1 MKKTYLLLLVAALII
16 SASSCSSETK
26 TVQEPTA
33 ASSVSS
39 TTTKELALV
48 SSDSSTTAQETS
60 PETGPTTTIP
70 SETAASTVLSSD
82 EAESDST
89 TAITSATTTETAN
102 TTTTSATTVASTTKA
117 PETTVTT
124 TARSKESEATAEA
137 TTTSATTSTISETTT
152 AVTEKPGY
160 DNSSEYPATV
170 LKEGDSITGGTYSA
184 TGKDESVLEASG
196 NVKAS
201 VTGAILKKISGDA
214 SSADDSS
221 FKGLNAGVRV
231 YGSADV
237 TLTDCVIEADA
248 KNATGVFAYDNGVI
262 HISDS
267 TVNVTGGGAGGVQVA
282 GGGTLYGN
290 NLTVTS
296 ASKAAI
302 RSDRG
307 GGIMVIDGGIY
318 TSEGSSGCPVIY
330 STADITVKNAVGVSE
345 QSRAVIIEGKN
356 SVMLENC
363 TLTGNDQSTKSG
375 SIRAN
380 VLLYQ
385 SASGD
390 ANEGIS
396 VFSMTGGKM
405 ISQSGAMFY
414 CTNTSSVVNLRSAEL
429 VLSDTGDLLIV
440 SAGRWG
446 KDGKNGGK
454 CVFNAEDQT
463 LEGNITVD
471 SISSLELNLKNSTYK
486 GAIANE
492 GKVTVTLGSGSKWEL
507 TGDSYITAFN
517 GDVSNIISNG
527 YKLYVNGKALSISA
541 QAVYPRCRLWCLFPS
556 QVYPCQDQ

>member
-1 MKKTYLLLLVAALII
+1 MKKTYTLLLIAALII

-26 TVQEPTA
+26 TVQELTSL
-33 ASSVSS
+33 SSESS
-39 TTTKELALV
+39 TTTKELTSV
-48 SSDSSTTAQETS
+48 SSDSSTTAQEVS
-60 PETGPTTTIP
+60 
-70 SETAASTVLSSD
+70 SETELTTTVLSSD
-82 EAESDST
+82 ESESDST
-89 TAITSATTTETAN
+89 TAITGATTTETAN
-102 TTTTSATTVASTTKA
+102 TTTTSATTVASSTKA
-117 PETTVTT
+117 PETTITT
-124 TARSKESEATAEA
+124 TARSKESEATPEA
-137 TTTSATTSTISETTT
+137 TTTSATTPTISETTT

-160 DNSSEYPATV
+160 DNSAEYTASV
-170 LKEGDSITGGTYSA
+170 LKDGDSLTGGTYSA

-267 TVNVTGGGAGGVQVA
+267 TVTVTGGGSGGVQVA

-307 GGIMVIDGGIY
+307 GGIMVIDGGTY

-356 SVMLENC
+356 SVSLENC

-390 ANEGIS
+390 AKEGTS

-414 CTNTSSVVNLRSAEL
+414 CTNTSSVINLRSAEL

-454 CVFNAEDQT
+454 CVFNAEEQT
-463 LEGNITVD
+463 LTGNITVD

-492 GKVTVTLGSGSKWEL
+492 GNVSVTLDSGSKWEL
-507 TGDSYITAFN
+507 TGDSYVTEFN

-527 YKLYVNGKALSISA
+527 YKLYVNGKQII
-541 QAVYPRCRLWCLFPS
+541 
-556 QVYPCQDQ
+556 

>member
-1 MKKTYLLLLVAALII
+1 MKKTYTLLLIAALII
-16 SASSCSSETK
+16 SASSCSSEPK

-39 TTTKELALV
+39 TATQELTSA
-48 SSDSSTTAQETS
+48 SSDSSTTAQEMS
-60 PETGPTTTIP
+60 PETEPTTT
-70 SETAASTVLSSD
+70 VLNSD

-89 TAITSATTTETAN
+89 TAITSATTAEAAN
-102 TTTTSATTVASTTKA
+102 TTTAAETTVASTTKA
-117 PETTVTT
+117 PEMTVTT
-124 TARSKESEATAEA
+124 TARSKVSETTAET

-152 AVTEKPGY
+152 TVTEKSGY
-160 DNSSEYPATV
+160 DNSAEYPATI
-170 LKEGDSITGGTYSA
+170 LKDGDSLTGGTYSA

-237 TLTDCVIEADA
+237 TLTDCIIEADA

-267 TVNVTGGGAGGVQVA
+267 TVTVTGGGAGGVQVA

-307 GGIMVIDGGIY
+307 GGIMVIDGGTY

-330 STADITVKNAVGVSE
+330 STADITVKNAVGDSK

-390 ANEGIS
+390 AKEGTS

-492 GKVTVTLGSGSKWEL
+492 GKVTVTLDSGSKWEL
-507 TGDSYITAFN
+507 TGDSYITEFN

-527 YKLYVNGKALSISA
+527 YKLYVDGKALSLS
-541 QAVYPRCRLWCLFPS
+541 
-556 QVYPCQDQ
+556 